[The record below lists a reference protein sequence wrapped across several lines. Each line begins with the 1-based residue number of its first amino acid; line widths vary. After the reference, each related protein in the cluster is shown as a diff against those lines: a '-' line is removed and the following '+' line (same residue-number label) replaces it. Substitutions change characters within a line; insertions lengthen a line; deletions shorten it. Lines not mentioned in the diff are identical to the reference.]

1 MRLTNEAR
9 EALAKGQEDG
19 TITDTEA
26 QIIETVLKQEVVS
39 YCSSAGTYTFD
50 YMDVVEQMLIEMGEI

>member
-9 EALAKGQEDG
+9 EALAKGHADG
-19 TITDTEA
+19 TIKDTEE

-39 YCSSAGTYTFD
+39 YCSSVGTYTFD
-50 YMDVVEQMLIEMGEI
+50 YMDVVEQTLIEMGAV